1 MQSVQA
7 STKTQSMLL
16 KMCCSSQHT
25 LRLWIKSTQGGMRCL
40 AWSFTLTPM
49 EAKKGFLD
57 TTNALI
63 RWMLHRLDLC
73 KDAPL
78 FNPFTGLHLE
88 KGDYRIKQPWLFIEK
103 IASGQCGT
111 LQHPLQKKTWQ
122 EVVHHVII
130 QQQWQDAD
138 SGGLGDDWGWME
150 EQAEAH
156 GAALDEL

>member
-1 MQSVQA
+1 MHAECSAFNKDPKHAIEDVLFFTEHFEALDQVN
-7 STKTQSMLL
+7 TQWNEML
-16 KMCCSSQHT
+16 
-25 LRLWIKSTQGGMRCL
+25 GMEL
-40 AWSFTLTPM
+40 HTPM

-63 RWMLHRLDLC
+63 RWMLHRLDLY

-130 QQQWQDAD
+130 QQQWQGAD

-156 GAALDEL
+156 GDALDEL